1 MYLWRK
7 ASKNGRSR
15 CSRGQLNYGVTVAK
29 SRLHSLTGF
38 RHGLV
43 FPRCHRSPRR
53 CSDLMIRL
61 PILKDELAFPEKLLP
76 DLETRPNLGHLA
88 INFKK
93 RIDRIR
99 QEIRA
104 LQEKG

>member
-1 MYLWRK
+1 
-7 ASKNGRSR
+7 
-15 CSRGQLNYGVTVAK
+15 
-29 SRLHSLTGF
+29 
-38 RHGLV
+38 
-43 FPRCHRSPRR
+43 
-53 CSDLMIRL
+53 MIRL
-61 PILKDELAFPEKLLP
+61 PILKDELAFLEKLLP